1 MVTSFT
7 IQAVAGAMRAAV
19 LEAVK
24 MRPLEFLVTLNDS
37 DWSVRV
43 GQDGVVHNGD
53 DASNRYGPTRTLE
66 ELEFWELGKLLDA
79 IAADTL
85 ETGPESGVTSETR
98 EQVCTAVAD
107 ALGDA
112 YDCTRTWSAW
122 GVGTMSQDDFV
133 LVSEDASRLGE
144 IADAAIAAMGAQQP
158 LLPTLNLLEQA
169 AQIALAHNYTG
180 GGIDSAVKIRELAAG
195 VVCPG

>member
-1 MVTSFT
+1 MVTTLT
-7 IQAVAGAMRAAV
+7 IQAIAGAMRAAV

-24 MRPLEFLVTLNDS
+24 VKPIEFRVTFNDS
-37 DWSVRV
+37 DWFVRV
-43 GQDGVVHNGD
+43 EQDGTVHNGD
-53 DASNRYGPTRTLE
+53 DAAKCYGLYRTLD
-66 ELEFWELGKLLDA
+66 ELECWELGKLLDA
-79 IAADTL
+79 MAKDVVDA
-85 ETGPESGVTSETR
+85 GPESGVSEEMR
-98 EQVCTAVAD
+98 EHVCTAVGE

-112 YDCTRTWSAW
+112 YDCTRTWAAW

-133 LVSEDASRLGE
+133 LVAEDDSRLGE
-144 IADAAIAAMGAQQP
+144 IADAAIAAMGARQP
-158 LLPTLNLLEQA
+158 LLPTFRLLEQA